1 MHEKTIIYKWII
13 SDIIIK
19 GTWHHLSL
27 LISYIFG
34 IFSIVY
40 KSDSIIYRNL
50 NAIQYTFVTLINV
63 FVLLNINPFY
73 CCKKEKGEKAKKEIE
88 IKIDQQH
95 KNEID

>member
-19 GTWHHLSL
+19 G
-27 LISYIFG
+27 
-34 IFSIVY
+34 

-63 FVLLNINPFY
+63 FVLLNINPFF